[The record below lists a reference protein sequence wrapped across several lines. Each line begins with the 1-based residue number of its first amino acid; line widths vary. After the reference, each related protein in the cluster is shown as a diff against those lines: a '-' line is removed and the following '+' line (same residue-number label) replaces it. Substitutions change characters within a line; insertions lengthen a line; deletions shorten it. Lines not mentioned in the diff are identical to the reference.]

1 MIICRETNNSKL
13 IWLRYLPE
21 LASQD
26 SNGEIT
32 LKGEGR
38 PDGIFS
44 AKVYLSDDKFGQDVQ
59 NHFIQQ
65 LFQVQT
71 AGIWTTSTNPAVKM
85 RGYLEVRANL
95 PAKVT
100 RPDNWGSEEESN
112 MSQLNWS
119 KKKVN
124 GNEFMGSWPAI
135 WLLGYQ
141 PPTWPACGELDMVEI
156 VNGRPSVEFN
166 QSDHTMYEW

>member
-1 MIICRETNNSKL
+1 MNFYQRMGILPLKKRVNRDKCSFTTKQRMFGVFAIDEILRYQWTRFVGSRTLCHPVRWWFFCTEIIYSKL
-13 IWLRYLPE
+13 NWLRYLPE
-21 LASQD
+21 LASQAN
-26 SNGEIT
+26 NGEIT

-59 NHFIQQ
+59 NYFIQQ

-100 RPDNWGSEEESN
+100 RPDNWGSE
-112 MSQLNWS
+112 
-119 KKKVN
+119 
-124 GNEFMGSWPAI
+124 
-135 WLLGYQ
+135 
-141 PPTWPACGELDMVEI
+141 
-156 VNGRPSVEFN
+156 
-166 QSDHTMYEW
+166 